1 MAEDIKFRHT
11 MPVQIRFSDVDQFG
25 HMNNSVYFSLYDLAK
40 TTYIKDVLGSADWSK
55 LAIVVANI
63 NANFFMPVFFSDHLV
78 IETAVVHLGHKSF
91 TLLQRAVTTDT
102 HEVKCECRTVM
113 VGYDLAT
120 KEPKLIS
127 EDYKEAIC
135 RYEEKTLEE
144 LSWKMIFRQVLS
156 PGFISVISFSIFKHS
171 HERSI

>member
-1 MAEDIKFRHT
+1 

-102 HEVKCECRTVM
+102 HEVKCECRSRQRR
-113 VGYDLAT
+113 A
-120 KEPKLIS
+120 
-127 EDYKEAIC
+127 C
-135 RYEEKTLEE
+135 RAENRHEHSLTFCANSGVSLPRRKRFCAGNG
-144 LSWKMIFRQVLS
+144 WDFK
-156 PGFISVISFSIFKHS
+156 ISVDFLKNCVKRITDPLA
-171 HERSI
+171 EL